1 MFSMSPLRPKG
12 SWYLPGLLYDLAFK
26 RMFRGLRR
34 RVART
39 VESERLYPWLDI
51 CCGTGDQLRDGRGGH
66 VPVVQPPWA
75 VPSLEGRVP
84 DPQLR
89 GHVPMVRVP
98 DIGGNKT
105 GAPELDTDLAL
116 GLDLSFGF
124 LRYARARAPYIPFVC
139 GDAARLPVKDGSLRA
154 VSVSFGLH
162 DKSLELRSAIL
173 SEARRV
179 LRPDGRLIAVDFENP
194 RDSVS
199 RVGALFTR
207 MIELFAGREHYG
219 NGRDF
224 LRRGGLWG
232 FLRQN
237 GFVELARRDI
247 PVASVSV
254 VVARVAADSTC
265 DLPPA
270 E

>member
-1 MFSMSPLRPKG
+1 
-12 SWYLPGLLYDLAFK
+12 
-26 RMFRGLRR
+26 MFRSLRR
-34 RVART
+34 WVARA
-39 VESERLYPWLDI
+39 VEEGGLYPWLDV
-51 CCGTGDQLRDGRGGH
+51 CCGTGDQLRGHTGGH
-66 VPVVQPPWA
+66 VPEVQPPWA
-75 VPSLEGRVP
+75 VPSLEGRAP
-84 DPQLR
+84 EA
-89 GHVPMVRVP
+89 
-98 DIGGNKT
+98 GGEKK
-105 GAPELDTDLAL
+105 GAPELDSHLAL

-124 LRYARARAPYIPFVC
+124 LRYARARAPHIPFVC
-139 GDAARLPVKDGSLRA
+139 GDAARLPFKDRSIRA

-179 LRPDGRLIAVDFENP
+179 LRLDGRLIAVDFENP

-199 RVGALFTR
+199 RVGALFTNAV
-207 MIELFAGREHYG
+207 ELFAGRAHYN

-254 VVARVAADSTC
+254 VVARVDHVNAC